1 MMKHTTPSFS
11 SSLEHLTAKMKS
23 YPNGSAGKKY
33 NLGKNTKGAF
43 DVKKISRKV
52 HSNINFSKLDEV
64 CLDVGKVDLS
74 CSARLRNDS
83 GLSPLK
89 GPREW
94 NGEIHELESLESTGK
109 STFGIRPQVSSSMF
123 RGAEDEEWKGW
134 RSSISFSQ
142 QHCCPLVRITEGSKV
157 SEVLVMDE
165 DLVDGECKILEKRNG
180 YKLNRSKLKSSVL
193 GTCESGSGKKSCEEE
208 NFELKEKLQELFE
221 DTGELHNFC
230 ECIDFS
236 VSSPQFLTRQN
247 KPFIRKLNFS
257 GGEID
262 VPSTSNC
269 SVGASRE
276 RSDPNVC
283 SNCVHDTKKFLGFS
297 DGARFLSQNYA
308 RGFLDF
314 YDIQNGITM

>member
-1 MMKHTTPSFS
+1 MRIKIVKCNKYESFA
-11 SSLEHLTAKMKS
+11 LEFVTNIVKQFCNIVKQVILFHDEAHNPIFLFITR
-23 YPNGSAGKKY
+23 
-33 NLGKNTKGAF
+33 TF
-43 DVKKISRKV
+43 DCQNEI
-52 HSNINFSKLDEV
+52 
-64 CLDVGKVDLS
+64 LS
-74 CSARLRNDS
+74 QWFCRLRNDS

-180 YKLNRSKLKSSVL
+180 YKLKRSKLKSSVL

-236 VSSPQFLTRQN
+236 VSSPQFQTHQN

-308 RGFLDF
+308 RVFLDF